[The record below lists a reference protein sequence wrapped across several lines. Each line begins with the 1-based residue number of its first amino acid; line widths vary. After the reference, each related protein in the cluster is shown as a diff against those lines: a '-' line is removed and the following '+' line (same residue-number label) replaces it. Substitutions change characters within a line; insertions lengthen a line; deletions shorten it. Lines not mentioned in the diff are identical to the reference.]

1 VDDGS
6 DPVHVLLDETE
17 PAQRAK
23 ALVALGDRALA
34 RGATTMA
41 VRHYREALRLDAA
54 TPGAKDRLAAL
65 GEPVQPF
72 QPPPRSVLDRLLGR

>member
-17 PAQRAK
+17 PSQRAR

-34 RGATTMA
+34 RGGTAMA
-41 VRHYREALRLDAA
+41 VRHFREALRLDAA
-54 TPGAKDRLAAL
+54 VPGAKERLAAL

-72 QPPPRSVLDRLLGR
+72 EPPPRSVLDRLLGR